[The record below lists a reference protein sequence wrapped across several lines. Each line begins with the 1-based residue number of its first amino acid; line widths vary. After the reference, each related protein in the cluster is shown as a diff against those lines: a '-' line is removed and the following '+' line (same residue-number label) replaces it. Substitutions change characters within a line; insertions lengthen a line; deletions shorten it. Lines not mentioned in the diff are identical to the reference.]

1 MTPRGAQGVEAG
13 GERRRIGPLS
23 RAGLDVDGADYGR
36 LDAAEV
42 VVGFVAAELDII
54 ESEGARGL
62 VHLVEGVVGE
72 DAHGLGRVRA
82 RPDSLDE
89 DAGLFEGDAPRA
101 LGEDEADE
109 VGAGGGLG
117 VFPARNAA
125 DLDVSHRRP

>member
-1 MTPRGAQGVEAG
+1 MN
-13 GERRRIGPLS
+13 
-23 RAGLDVDGADYGR
+23 GADHR
-36 LDAAEV
+36 SLDAAEV

-62 VHLVEGVVGE
+62 VDLVEGVVGE
-72 DAHGLGRVRA
+72 DAHGLGRVRS
-82 RPDSLDE
+82 RPDGFDE

-117 VFPARNAA
+117 VFPAGNAA
-125 DLDVSHRRP
+125 DLDVGHRRP